1 MPHKGLVRCAQKTSD
16 ILWINV
22 VVSLVDKCPPWR
34 YNSFKVL
41 KEVANMTAHFSSVH
55 HASYCCTGAAAAA
68 SARIYLV
75 LDTVILAVSILVA
88 LSLLGLQHIL

>member
-1 MPHKGLVRCAQKTSD
+1 
-16 ILWINV
+16 
-22 VVSLVDKCPPWR
+22 
-34 YNSFKVL
+34 
-41 KEVANMTAHFSSVH
+41 MTAHFSSVH
-55 HASYCCTGAAAAA
+55 HASYCCASAAAAA